1 MGTFDSVITWL
12 EDIFKPLKDLYDRDS
27 GAFFLG
33 AILVILVLLIIVI
46 ILARRAEYSE
56 DKPSKKVKYEDI
68 DWTFHDESKETPAA
82 EPVQR
87 IEVKPEPVKK
97 PEPEKYGVGELDV
110 DKKLFGQGGLS
121 PEVAEALIN
130 SIRRQ
135 TEGLN
140 VPDWM
145 AKQTL
150 SIDDLESIDAQA
162 WLEEQLQKKEVKI
175 RDMAVERATVARIA
189 SILEKVERCDQFH
202 EAEKQKACDEA
213 VAKAMVE
220 RKEVP
225 TEETV
230 PEPSSEPEIQ
240 EPEPYASDTLSKI
253 LKEAEDI
260 REENEIETLLN
271 HIENGT
277 AYKEPEDTE
286 VPQWDIA
293 ATLAKLEAENSE
305 NDRIL
310 RELERESYDGN
321 KVSEIND
328 IINQIQGHESHSSD
342 TGVSPSEDIDQ
353 TSIDRV
359 PEEAEPVHVSEPAPE
374 PVWEIPAEE
383 PERPE
388 PAVIAE
394 KIAGEDPDRIEPSFF
409 GTLKRPIK
417 RFGVNNRDTNRSGKK
432 FTEEE
437 LIKQIRD

>member
-1 MGTFDSVITWL
+1 MGAFDSVITWL
-12 EDIFKPLKDLYDRDS
+12 EEVFKPLKDLYDKDS

-33 AILVILVLLIIVI
+33 AILIILVLLIIVI
-46 ILARRAEYSE
+46 ILARRAENSE

-68 DWTFHDESKETPAA
+68 DWSFHDENKEAAKA
-82 EPVQR
+82 EPAQR
-87 IEVKPEPVKK
+87 IESKPEPVKE
-97 PEPEKYGVGELDV
+97 PEPEKYGVGERDV

-121 PEVAEALIN
+121 PEIAEALLN

-150 SIDDLESIDAQA
+150 SIDDLESVDAQA

-213 VAKAMVE
+213 VAKALEDNEKGVIA
-220 RKEVP
+220 
-225 TEETV
+225 ET
-230 PEPSSEPEIQ
+230 PEPEAAAETETPET
-240 EPEPYASDTLSKI
+240 ESYASDTLSKI

-260 REENEIETLLN
+260 REENEIDTLLN

-277 AYKEPEDTE
+277 AYEEEEDNEP
-286 VPQWDIA
+286 PQWDIA
-293 ATLAKLEAENSE
+293 STLARLEAENSE
-305 NDRIL
+305 NDRLL
-310 RELERESYDGN
+310 RELEEETYGAED
-321 KVSEIND
+321 KASEID
-328 IINQIQGHESHSSD
+328 ELINEIQGNGRSS
-342 TGVSPSEDIDQ
+342 V
-353 TSIDRV
+353 
-359 PEEAEPVHVSEPAPE
+359 EEEPAAEPVKPE
-374 PVWEIPAEE
+374 PEK
-383 PERPE
+383 PE

-394 KIAGEDPDRIEPSFF
+394 KIAESDPDRIEPSFF
-409 GTLKRPIK
+409 GTMRRPVK